1 MRLVFACLATL
12 LLAGCANSPIGGM
25 GGNLGGSSTVARP
38 KTIVVTDFAFG
49 PDVTAIDRAYTV
61 RLERKIGP
69 FPPHERKLRTLERVN
84 EEIVAT
90 IVATLR
96 GAGLDAQP
104 GGPDSAPSE
113 GAVLVSGELKATE
126 AVTNDVRRP
135 KPVTEQIGFGAG
147 RSNFAAEVKLLS
159 GGKRQLASFTV
170 DAGGPRAQAGNAKQ
184 AAGQNAAIATALA
197 EQKAAPEKLSPD
209 TEGQARRIGR
219 NASDKILAFAKDQ
232 GWLAAPADVAEAKQ

>member
-1 MRLVFACLATL
+1 MRFVYVCFAALM
-12 LLAGCANSPIGGM
+12 LAGCANSSLGG
-25 GGNLGGSSTVARP
+25 LGGSSTVARP
-38 KTIVVTDFAFG
+38 KSIIVTDFAFG
-49 PDVTAIDRAYTV
+49 PDVTAVDRAYTV

-104 GGPDSAPSE
+104 GGPDSAVD

-126 AVTNDVRRP
+126 AVANDVRRP

-147 RSNFAAEVKLLS
+147 RSNFAAEMKVLS
-159 GGKRQLASFTV
+159 SGKRQLTAFTV
-170 DAGGPRAQAGNAKQ
+170 DAGGGRGAAAGNAKQ
-184 AAGQNAAIATALA
+184 AAAQNAAIATALA

-219 NASDKILAFAKDQ
+219 SAAEKILAYAKEQ
-232 GWLAAPADVAEAKQ
+232 GWLNAPADVAEAKQ

>member
-1 MRLVFACLATL
+1 MRSVFVCFAALM
-12 LLAGCANSPIGGM
+12 LAGCASSSISG
-25 GGNLGGSSTVARP
+25 LGGSSTVARP
-38 KTIVVTDFAFG
+38 KSIIVADFAFG
-49 PDVTAIDRAYTV
+49 PDVTAIDRAYTA
-61 RLERKIGP
+61 RLERKIGS
-69 FPPHERKLRTLERVN
+69 FPPHERKPRTLERVN

-104 GGPDSAPSE
+104 GGPDSATD

-126 AVTNDVRRP
+126 AVANDARRP

-147 RSNFAAEVKLLS
+147 RSNFAAEVKVLS
-159 GGKRQLASFTV
+159 SGKRQLTAFTV
-170 DAGGPRAQAGNAKQ
+170 EAGGGRAAAGNAKQ
-184 AAGQNAAIATALA
+184 AAAQNAAIATALA

-219 NASDKILAFAKDQ
+219 NASEKILAYAKEQ
-232 GWLAAPADVAEAKQ
+232 GWLIAPADVAEAKQ